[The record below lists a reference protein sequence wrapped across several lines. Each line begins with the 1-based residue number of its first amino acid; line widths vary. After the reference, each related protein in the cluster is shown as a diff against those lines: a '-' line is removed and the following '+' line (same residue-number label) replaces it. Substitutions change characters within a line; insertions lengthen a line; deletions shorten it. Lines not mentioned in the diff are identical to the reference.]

1 MTNRNSQ
8 DGKRERIVERLTH
21 TFHSRLPEYGE
32 LAAIAREL
40 HVSRQVVHEY
50 FAQLH
55 VQGRVYRPA
64 PKSNPSMLPAQSEK
78 QIRRIQAALLRYFRV
93 HGDLPKGAL
102 KEIQRRMRIKN
113 YKRVHMAKERLSTAG
128 KLRQRRKGK

>member
-1 MTNRNSQ
+1 MANRNSQ
-8 DGKRERIVERLTH
+8 DGKRERIVKRLMD

-40 HVSRQVVHEY
+40 HVSRQVVHQY

-55 VQGRVYRPA
+55 AQGRVYRPA
-64 PKSNPSMLPAQSEK
+64 PKPAPTILPVQSEK

-93 HGDLPKGAL
+93 HGDLPRGAL

-128 KLRQRRKGK
+128 KLRRRRNGK